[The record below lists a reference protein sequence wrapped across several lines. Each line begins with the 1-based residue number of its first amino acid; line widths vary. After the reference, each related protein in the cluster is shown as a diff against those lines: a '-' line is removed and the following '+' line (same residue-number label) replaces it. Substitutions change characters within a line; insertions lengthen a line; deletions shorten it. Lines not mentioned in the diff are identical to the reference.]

1 MFKITGKQ
9 KFGAVWAGGQCLAV
23 FQKGEARTSD
33 PAKAETLRALGYTVE
48 DEAELSAAPE
58 TAETPE
64 NKPAETPEDKPAETA
79 EPAKTSKKKGG

>member
-33 PAKAETLRALGYTVE
+33 PAKAEALRALGYTVE
-48 DEAELSAAPE
+48 GEADPPAAPE
-58 TAETPE
+58 TAETPKD
-64 NKPAETPEDKPAETA
+64 KPAETPEDKPAETA
-79 EPAKTSKKKGG
+79 KAGKKKGG

>member
-23 FQKGEARTSD
+23 FQKGEARTND
-33 PAKAETLRALGYTVE
+33 PAKAEALRALGYTVE
-48 DEAELSAAPE
+48 GEAEP
-58 TAETPE
+58 
-64 NKPAETPEDKPAETA
+64 PAEPPEDKPDEAPAETA